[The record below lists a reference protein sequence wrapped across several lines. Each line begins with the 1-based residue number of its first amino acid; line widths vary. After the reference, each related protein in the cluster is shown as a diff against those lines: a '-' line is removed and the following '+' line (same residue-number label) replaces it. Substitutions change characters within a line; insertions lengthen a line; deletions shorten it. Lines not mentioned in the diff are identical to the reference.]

1 MADDTTVGVES
12 SLSNWA
18 GPYVTDML
26 GRAQAQA
33 QLPFQPYQG
42 ALTAGTSALQNQAF
56 QGIGGLTL
64 PSAMDTAAQQAQGTY
79 ATSQQYMPTVG
90 TVESYMNPYLQ
101 NVLDPQLRE
110 AQRQADIARMEGA
123 SRLSKAGAYGGSRQ
137 AIMEA
142 EGQRNLQQ
150 LLSDITGKGYASAYD
165 SAQARRAA
173 DIAAGQQGLAQQT
186 AATQAL
192 GNIGAQQAQYG
203 LANLAQQLSAGA
215 TQRDIEQ
222 QGLTADY
229 NQYLRELQYPQ
240 EQLQFERQMLSGLPI
255 AAASYYQATPSAFQS
270 TVGGAQDI
278 LGILKTLGLLK

>member
-79 ATSQQYMPTVG
+79 ATSQQYLPTVG

-215 TQRDIEQ
+215 QQRDIEQ

>member
-173 DIAAGQQGLAQQT
+173 DITAGQQGLAQQT

-215 TQRDIEQ
+215 QQRDIEQ

>member
-1 MADDTTVGVES
+1 
-12 SLSNWA
+12 
-18 GPYVTDML
+18 
-26 GRAQAQA
+26 
-33 QLPFQPYQG
+33 
-42 ALTAGTSALQNQAF
+42 
-56 QGIGGLTL
+56 
-64 PSAMDTAAQQAQGTY
+64 
-79 ATSQQYMPTVG
+79 
-90 TVESYMNPYLQ
+90 
-101 NVLDPQLRE
+101 
-110 AQRQADIARMEGA
+110 MEGA

>member
-1 MADDTTVGVES
+1 MADDTTTGVES
-12 SLSNWA
+12 NLSTWA

-33 QLPFQPYQG
+33 QLPFQPYEG
-42 ALTAGTSALQNQAF
+42 ALTAGTSPLQSQAF

-79 ATSQQYMPTVG
+79 ASAQQYMPTVG

-101 NVLDPQLRE
+101 SVLDPQIRE
-110 AQRQADIARMEGA
+110 AQRQADIARMDTAG
-123 SRLSKAGAYGGSRQ
+123 RLSKAGAYGGSRQ

-165 SAQARRAA
+165 AAQQRRLS
-173 DIAAGQQGLAQQT
+173 DITAGQQGLGQQT

-203 LANLAQQLSAGA
+203 LANLAQQLSAGQA
-215 TQRDIEQ
+215 QRDIEQ

-240 EQLQFERQMLSGLPI
+240 EQLQFERQMLSGLPL
-255 AAASYYQATPSAFQS
+255 ASASYYQPTPSAFQS
-270 TVGGAQDI
+270 AVGGAQD
-278 LGILKTLGLLK
+278 LAGILKTFGIIK